1 MTPALLTGMCT
12 PPKSAKSRPMVSL
25 AALYVTSS
33 GRTSARPPA
42 ICLDLPCERLDSLR
56 PPGREDLPA
65 PVCASSLHRS
75 SGLGSVSS
83 PLPLTVLHRLDGFK

>member
-56 PPGREDLPA
+56 PPGREDLL
-65 PVCASSLHRS
+65 CA
-75 SGLGSVSS
+75 GLRQQFAQIF
-83 PLPLTVLHRLDGFK
+83 RLGLR

>member
-1 MTPALLTGMCT
+1 
-12 PPKSAKSRPMVSL
+12 MVSL